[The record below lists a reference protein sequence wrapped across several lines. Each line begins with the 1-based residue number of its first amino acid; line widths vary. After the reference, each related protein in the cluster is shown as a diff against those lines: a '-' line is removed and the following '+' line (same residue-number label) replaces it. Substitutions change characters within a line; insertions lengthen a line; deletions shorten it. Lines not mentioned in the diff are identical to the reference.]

1 MWSRTGCTCC
11 KAAALSSRATR
22 ASPWSSS
29 GAVTASSKT
38 RREGTG
44 TTPMSAVVDFPVKP
58 EARPYLEAF
67 GRVHHK
73 NDPDWLAGYRNRSL
87 ARFAELGFPTRR
99 SEAWRYLDL
108 RALEQRPMLPA
119 VRESAALTS
128 TVRAQL
134 AEIGLAEPTHRLVLV
149 NGAFA
154 PELSRLDQLP
164 AGVWLGPMAA
174 AIAERPDLVRA
185 GLETQSMDQ
194 PFASLNAA
202 FFADGFVLDVA
213 PGVAL
218 ERPVEIVHLSD
229 DSTGGSLHTRSLVVA
244 GRESRATLVEIYAGA
259 GEYWRNDVVEL
270 RLGAGSE
277 LARITLVE
285 EGAEALHFGETLAT
299 LDAASRLSSFVL
311 LLGGR
316 TVRHEATVRSEGERS
331 HCDLN
336 GAFLLSGRQEANI
349 LTTVDHMAPG
359 GETREM
365 FKGVA
370 AGRAHGA
377 FQGRITVRPGAQKVD
392 AHQLSRNLVLGPRAA
407 IDTKPELEIY
417 ADDVKCSHGA
427 AVGDLDE
434 AALFYLLTRGIPREA
449 ARRMLIEAFV
459 REAVELVGQPPLRE
473 HLLSRLTRRLAM
485 LEE

>member
-1 MWSRTGCTCC
+1 
-11 KAAALSSRATR
+11 
-22 ASPWSSS
+22 
-29 GAVTASSKT
+29 
-38 RREGTG
+38 
-44 TTPMSAVVDFPVKP
+44 MSAIVDFPVKP
-58 EARPYLEAF
+58 ETRPYLETF
-67 GRVHHK
+67 GRARHEG
-73 NDPDWLAGYRNRSL
+73 DPDWLAGYRNRSL
-87 ARFAELGFPTRR
+87 ARFAELGFPSRR

-108 RALEQRPMLPA
+108 HRLEQRPMLPVGSGA
-119 VRESAALTS
+119 VAVTPAAHEQLTK
-128 TVRAQL
+128 
-134 AEIGLAEPTHRLVLV
+134 IGLAEPAHRLVLV
-149 NGAFA
+149 NGGFA

-164 AGVWLGPMAA
+164 SGVWLGSMAA

-185 GLETQSMDQ
+185 GLEVPSLDR

-229 DSTGGSLHTRSLVVA
+229 DNTGSLHTRSLVVT
-244 GRESRATLVEIYAGA
+244 GRDSRATLVEIYAGV

-277 LARITLVE
+277 LARVTLVE
-285 EGAEALHFGETLAT
+285 EAAEALHFGETLAT

-331 HCDLN
+331 HCELN
-336 GAFLLSGRQEANI
+336 GAFLLSGRQEASI

-359 GETREM
+359 GETREI

-434 AALFYLLTRGIPREA
+434 AALFYLRARGIPSDE
-449 ARRMLIEAFV
+449 ARRMLIEAFA
-459 REAVELVGQPPLRE
+459 REAVELVEQAALRE
-473 HLLSRLTRRLAM
+473 HLHARIVRRLAT